1 MAENNKVIGN
11 GPVIGNISKKL
22 NLNIKNGSV
31 TTDKIAAKAVTID
44 KLGDDATQYLRDIID
59 ESVDEQIIK
68 NDGIFDIS
76 RYNATGSTL
85 KSYASLSAALADVPS
100 SKRRGGINIMYM
112 DSTISAYR
120 QYRLI
125 MNTWT
130 AAPGLWV
137 EILPQT
143 ITSAEMDTVLGG
155 SSPVYL
161 VDANGV
167 AVLDNNGNPIEI
179 I

>member
-1 MAENNKVIGN
+1 MSTNKYVGESQIKSS
-11 GPVIGNISKKL
+11 PQKALSIKL
-22 NLNIKNGSV
+22 KTGSV
-31 TTDKIAAKAVTID
+31 TTDKIAAKAVTMD
-44 KLGDDATQYLRDIID
+44 KLGDDATQYLKEIID

-112 DSTISAYR
+112 DSTIASYR

-125 MNTWT
+125 MSTWT
-130 AAPGLWV
+130 TAPGLWV
-137 EILPQT
+137 EIIPQT
-143 ITSAEMDTVLGG
+143 ITSTEMDTVLGG
-155 SSPVYL
+155 PSPVYL
-161 VDANGV
+161 VDSNGA
-167 AVLDNNGNPIEI
+167 AVLDSNGNPIEI

>member
-1 MAENNKVIGN
+1 MSTKERVIGN
-11 GPVIGNISKKL
+11 SLIKQEPSKGLSLKL
-22 NLNIKNGSV
+22 KTGSV
-31 TTDKIAAKAVTID
+31 TTDKIAAKAVTMD

-100 SKRRGGINIMYM
+100 SKRRGGINIMYL
-112 DSTISAYR
+112 DNTIAAYR

-125 MNTWT
+125 ISTWT
-130 AAPGLWV
+130 TALPLWV

-155 SSPVYL
+155 SAPVYL